1 MKLFNPSEP
10 FVVISWKEF
19 RKLLE
24 IAPVE
29 VIDAYLLKLGCKP
42 SDYEES
48 EKIER
53 LFIELE
59 EQL

>member
-10 FVVISWKEF
+10 FVVISWAEF

-24 IAPVE
+24 HAPVE
-29 VIDAYLLKLGCKP
+29 VIDKLLAEVGCKP
-42 SDYEES
+42 SDYKPE
-48 EKIER
+48 EKIGR